1 MAKSKKALGKGLE
14 ALIGSSFEDKRAIP
28 SKDRGFLPI
37 DEIKPSSF
45 QPRQSINDEGLTSL
59 AESIKEHGILQPL
72 IVRRAGEGYE
82 VVAGERRWKA
92 AKIARLK
99 EVPVVIVDLDDA
111 QSLEVALVENLQR
124 EDLSPIEVAKSLSEM
139 IKRFDMTHEEVASR
153 LGWSRPLV
161 SNKLRLLDLPVE
173 VQKLLEEGKISEGH
187 ARALSGL
194 SSGDDQ
200 TLLARKCVAHSWSVR
215 RLEDEINRLKASG
228 DARRK
233 KTSTVELPLGK
244 SHGLKVVVKKSQ
256 DESRLIIG
264 GLDDKRVERLVKFL
278 EENIDSLFDRGV

>member
-92 AKIARLK
+92 AKIAGLK

-124 EDLSPIEVAKSLSEM
+124 EDLSPIEVAKSLSEL
-139 IKRFDMTHEEVASR
+139 IKRFEMTHEEVASR
-153 LGWSRPLV
+153 LGWSRPLCRTSCV
-161 SNKLRLLDLPVE
+161 YLTCLQRYRSCLRRERYQKAMQELFRDCPPEMIKQSLPE
-173 VQKLLEEGKISEGH
+173 S
-187 ARALSGL
+187 A
-194 SSGDDQ
+194 
-200 TLLARKCVAHSWSVR
+200 WSIPGR
-215 RLEDEINRLKASG
+215 
-228 DARRK
+228 
-233 KTSTVELPLGK
+233 
-244 SHGLKVVVKKSQ
+244 
-256 DESRLIIG
+256 
-264 GLDDKRVERLVKFL
+264 
-278 EENIDSLFDRGV
+278 